1 MKVSVVITAYN
12 SEKTIYRAINGV
24 LKQKVNFDYEVIVS
38 DDGSTDS
45 TNKIISTFFKERVR
59 YINNGHVGYMPNF
72 AQALDACNGE
82 YIAFCDGDDYWT
94 NDLKL
99 QNQVDYM
106 DLHSECSLCH
116 TNTLT
121 MTDKWEDQTKVFD
134 NEVTY
139 DSMLVGGTVY
149 ILTAMI
155 RASHY
160 NGIMHKFIKLH
171 MNSWDYPL
179 VLHYTRC
186 GKIYKLED
194 FCAVYMIYTESYSH
208 THSRIKRVRVMGG
221 VYWVRL
227 YYIIKYGCKPSTFFY
242 LIYKFTRDLYSIIF
256 KRWYK

>member
-1 MKVSVVITAYN
+1 MKVSVVVTTYN
-12 SEKTIYRAINGV
+12 SSKTVTRALDGIAM
-24 LKQKVNFDYEVIVS
+24 QKTNFDFEVILS
-38 DDGSTDS
+38 DDGSTDM
-45 TNKIISTFFKERVR
+45 TREVIKGYNVKL
-59 YINNGHVGYMPNF
+59 INNGHIGIMRNF
-72 AQALDACNGE
+72 AQALDACTGE
-82 YIAFCDGDDYWT
+82 YIAFCDGDDYWI
-94 NDLKL
+94 DDCKL
-99 QNQVDYM
+99 QKQVDYM
-106 DLHSECSLCH
+106 DTHPECSLCH

-121 MTDKWEDQTKVFD
+121 MTDKWEDQTKVFE

-139 DSMLVGGTVY
+139 NSMLIGGTVY

-160 NGIMHKFIKLH
+160 NGVMHKFINLH

-179 VLHYTRC
+179 VLHYARC
-186 GKIYKLED
+186 GEIHKLED

-208 THSRIKRVRVMGG
+208 THFRLKRASVMGG

-227 YYIIKYGCKPSTFFY
+227 YYILKYGCNPYTFFY